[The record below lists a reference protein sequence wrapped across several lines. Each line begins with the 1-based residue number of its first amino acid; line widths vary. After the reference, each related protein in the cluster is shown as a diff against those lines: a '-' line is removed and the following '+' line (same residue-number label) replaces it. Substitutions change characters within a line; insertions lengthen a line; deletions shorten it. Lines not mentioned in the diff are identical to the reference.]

1 MRQSLAL
8 VAIAIGLPA
17 LADAAPRWTFCV
29 AASQSGAEVWI
40 TDVFAA
46 ERDRVELESAFKAMV
61 ERTGARADAQCPQ
74 PREDKT
80 EAVNAQFQAEEF
92 NRKLGATLHAVL
104 AGAFPPHGKDQFP
117 RPPRPP

>member
-1 MRQSLAL
+1 MRQSIAL

-29 AASQSGAEVWI
+29 ATSKSGADVWI

-61 ERTGARADAQCPQ
+61 ERTGERADAQCPQ

-104 AGAFPPHGKDQFP
+104 AGEFPP
-117 RPPRPP
+117 RR

>member
-1 MRQSLAL
+1 MRQLLAL
-8 VAIAIGLPA
+8 VAIAVGLPA

-29 AASQSGAEVWI
+29 AASQSGGEVWI

-46 ERDRVELESAFKAMV
+46 ERDRVELEDAFKAMV